1 MAITKIHA
9 IRSTI
14 QKSVDY
20 ICNPHKTDNRILV
33 DSFCCGIETAGFDF
47 SHDNSFLKDVDN
59 SIPAY
64 HLIQSFAPGE
74 VTFEE
79 AHKIGEELAREI
91 LGNSRAYVLAT
102 HVDREHVHN
111 HIIFCS
117 ADYKTGKRYHD
128 NKKSYR
134 QIRNVSD
141 RLCKE
146 HGLSVIEPGEEKGK
160 KYNEWQADKK
170 NTSYKYILKT
180 DIFECIRY
188 AKDYDDFLRR
198 MLEKGYEI
206 KGAELGEGSAKY
218 ISFKP
223 AGYGNFIRGCAKNL
237 GKGHTKEEI
246 IERIGKQ
253 IASRQAWKE
262 KQDSLPL
269 YMHGLIDTTKP
280 KIIEN
285 EGLKD
290 WADMQNMLIAASA
303 YANTSSLAELNVQVD
318 LIKDRIKQNRSEIV
332 SLDKKCKAISEQIY
346 YLRRYNETLPF
357 QKEYKESKQ
366 PDYYLMEHESA
377 LITFDG
383 ATEYLKRCG
392 INPESI
398 SEEDLQQQLDELN
411 EIRKQLNDDSDN
423 LKTKLD
429 ELTALQITLK
439 KYIHKEPEKDITE
452 DERSKRKKNG
462 QDL

>member
-33 DSFCCGIETAGFDF
+33 DSFCCAIETAGFDF

-246 IERIGKQ
+246 IERIEKQ
-253 IASRQAWKE
+253 IASRQAWRE
-262 KQDSLPL
+262 KQASLPL

-280 KIIEN
+280 KIVEN

-290 WADMQNMLIAASA
+290 WADLQNMLIAASA

-318 LIKDRIKQNRSEIV
+318 LIKD
-332 SLDKKCKAISEQIY
+332 
-346 YLRRYNETLPF
+346 T
-357 QKEYKESKQ
+357 
-366 PDYYLMEHESA
+366 
-377 LITFDG
+377 
-383 ATEYLKRCG
+383 
-392 INPESI
+392 
-398 SEEDLQQQLDELN
+398 
-411 EIRKQLNDDSDN
+411 
-423 LKTKLD
+423 
-429 ELTALQITLK
+429 
-439 KYIHKEPEKDITE
+439 
-452 DERSKRKKNG
+452 
-462 QDL
+462 